1 MIRELEHMAYEESLK
16 DLGFSLEK
24 IRLRAYLTVVF
35 SYLMGRCEEDGSGL
49 PDAYS
54 RREGAMIA
62 S

>member
-1 MIRELEHMAYEESLK
+1 MAYEESLK